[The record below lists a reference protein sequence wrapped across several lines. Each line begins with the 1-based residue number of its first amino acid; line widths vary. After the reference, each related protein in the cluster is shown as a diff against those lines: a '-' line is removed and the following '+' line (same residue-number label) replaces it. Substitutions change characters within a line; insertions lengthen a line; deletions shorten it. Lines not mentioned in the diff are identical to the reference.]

1 MQKYNTKFICIG
13 AIHVDYNMF
22 LNQKYL
28 INRTN
33 PVTLKKTIGGVA
45 YNISKYLRLYSNKI
59 ELRSLQTHKKIIK
72 ILKKKKIKFIPL
84 TKKIYERFYTSVLN
98 YNGKMI
104 FGLANTSNY
113 ENFDTSIISFKTKN
127 KVMILDLNFPKKI
140 INNLITNNYKKNL
153 IMVCGTSHLKV
164 NKIKYLLNKID
175 VLTLN
180 YKEMLNL
187 TNKNNISS
195 AIEMIRKKY
204 NKLTIA
210 ITNGSKKII
219 CIHKNIFYEASCP
232 KIKVKNENGAGD
244 TFSSIFFGEISK
256 NSSIEEALRK
266 AVAAGCLSSKGI
278 SLNKIKNY
286 KIILNQF
293 SKKVIVIKKM

>member
-1 MQKYNTKFICIG
+1 
-13 AIHVDYNMF
+13 YNMF

-59 ELRSLQTHKKIIK
+59 ELRSLQTDREIIK
-72 ILKKKKIKFIPL
+72 KLKKQKIKFIPL

-113 ENFDTSIISFKTKN
+113 ENFDTNIISFKTKN

-204 NKLTIA
+204 NKLT
-210 ITNGSKKII
+210 
-219 CIHKNIFYEASCP
+219 
-232 KIKVKNENGAGD
+232 
-244 TFSSIFFGEISK
+244 
-256 NSSIEEALRK
+256 
-266 AVAAGCLSSKGI
+266 
-278 SLNKIKNY
+278 
-286 KIILNQF
+286 
-293 SKKVIVIKKM
+293 